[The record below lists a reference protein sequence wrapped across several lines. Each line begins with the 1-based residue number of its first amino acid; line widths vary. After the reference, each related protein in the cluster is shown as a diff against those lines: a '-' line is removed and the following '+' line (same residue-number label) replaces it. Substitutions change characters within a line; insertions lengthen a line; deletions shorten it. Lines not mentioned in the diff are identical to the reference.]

1 MKTEGAQFN
10 VIILCSFYSP
20 PRSRLRSK
28 LKDHILGTLQI
39 LTAKYDGC
47 GIIIGADKNKMDIS
61 PLVNT
66 NLKLKQIVRRPSR
79 KKEILDICLTN
90 LFSFYNAPI
99 IVPPV
104 QPDIPGQGVPS
115 DHSVPL
121 CIPNRDPHNPPAR
134 QYRTIIS
141 RPLPDSKIREF
152 GQWIVSEQWAGVK
165 GEVDPSI
172 QVKVFENMMTQK
184 LDKYFPKKI
193 TKLGVGDQPYMNSE
207 LKALKR
213 RRMREYR
220 EKGKSAKYERLKSEF
235 TEKLEKAASI
245 FCVKMWTV

>member
-1 MKTEGAQFN
+1 MDQPSTQYIKRNASVAHHLPVVSVCNLRSLSENWQ
-10 VIILCSFYSP
+10 

-39 LTAKYDGC
+39 LTTKYDGC

-66 NLKLKQIVRRPSR
+66 NLKLKQIVSRPSR

-121 CIPNRDPHNPPAR
+121 CVPNRDPFNPPA
-134 QYRTIIS
+134 S
-141 RPLPDSKIREF
+141 
-152 GQWIVSEQWAGVK
+152 
-165 GEVDPSI
+165 
-172 QVKVFENMMTQK
+172 
-184 LDKYFPKKI
+184 
-193 TKLGVGDQPYMNSE
+193 
-207 LKALKR
+207 
-213 RRMREYR
+213 
-220 EKGKSAKYERLKSEF
+220 
-235 TEKLEKAASI
+235 
-245 FCVKMWTV
+245 